1 MMNYGNFVEKLGE
14 AISKVTGTD
23 PETKRVLKNNGTFHD
38 VIIISREGKKVAP
51 CPDLEKLYK
60 TFLDGKPLEE
70 IVRDICGIPTA
81 LQDVDLLQ
89 ETFGDYKNVKG
100 HVAYKL
106 INYDMNR
113 KLLETIPHRR
123 FLDLAIVFYYVI
135 PSEDNQ
141 LFSILI
147 TNKHMLLWG
156 VTAEQV
162 YEDAVCNTPDL
173 REPELVSMESMMRML
188 LGDSEKIEEIEG
200 RDADEAVQIFVLSNK
215 QRIYGAAAMLYRN
228 ILEEFAE
235 KEQTDV
241 YILPS
246 SVHEVILI
254 PVRNDMNTQELNKM
268 VREVNEHE
276 LQKEEILSDHAYLY
290 RRNTNQI
297 TM

>member
-1 MMNYGNFVEKLGE
+1 MNYGNFVEKLGE

-51 CPDLEKLYK
+51 CPDLEKLYE

-147 TNKHMLLWG
+147 TNEHMLLWG

-162 YEDAVCNTPDL
+162 YKDAVCNTPDL
-173 REPELVSMESMMRML
+173 REPELVSMPMC
-188 LGDSEKIEEIEG
+188 
-200 RDADEAVQIFVLSNK
+200 
-215 QRIYGAAAMLYRN
+215 IYMKKWNQKNCNHMG
-228 ILEEFAE
+228 IL
-235 KEQTDV
+235 
-241 YILPS
+241 
-246 SVHEVILI
+246 
-254 PVRNDMNTQELNKM
+254 
-268 VREVNEHE
+268 
-276 LQKEEILSDHAYLY
+276 
-290 RRNTNQI
+290 
-297 TM
+297 